1 MIIEQLSICAP
12 KGQRHAIG
20 SALATL
26 IGPTQVQ
33 SGCLKCRLLQ
43 GWQDP
48 DELVVEANWAT
59 AEDLIRHLQSDTYKR
74 LLLLMELSPVAPVI
88 QFCTVQEISGLDLV
102 QKARV
107 KQFEGTPTNLE

>member
-12 KGQRHAIG
+12 KGQRRQMG
-20 SALATL
+20 SALASL

-48 DELVVEANWAT
+48 DELVVEANWET
-59 AEDLIRHLQSDTYKR
+59 AENLIRHLQSAAYKR
-74 LLLLMELSPVAPVI
+74 FLLLMELSHVPPVLK
-88 QFCTVQEISGLDLV
+88 FYTVQDVSGLELV
-102 QKARV
+102 EKARN
-107 KQFEGTPTNLE
+107 QSGAEIQCD

>member
-12 KGQRHAIG
+12 KGQRQAIG

-43 GWQDP
+43 GWQEP
-48 DELVVEANWAT
+48 DELVVEANWGYRRGF
-59 AEDLIRHLQSDTYKR
+59 DPPSPIGHLQAASAAD
-74 LLLLMELSPVAPVI
+74 
-88 QFCTVQEISGLDLV
+88 
-102 QKARV
+102 
-107 KQFEGTPTNLE
+107 GT